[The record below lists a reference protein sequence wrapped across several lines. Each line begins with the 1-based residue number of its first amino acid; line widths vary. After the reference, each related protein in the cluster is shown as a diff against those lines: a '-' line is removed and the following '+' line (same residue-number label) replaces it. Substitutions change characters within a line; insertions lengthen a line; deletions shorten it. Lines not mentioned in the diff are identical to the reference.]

1 MPCVEEGPQGLPG
14 DQTGGSQRDGC
25 SVPVTYG
32 HRRMASGQRIK
43 PILYKKWAR
52 KVGLSPGVQGGSR
65 SRRCRGRRESFQDL
79 LGEMRVKVWVW

>member
-43 PILYKKWAR
+43 PTPYKKWAR
-52 KVGLSPGVQGGSR
+52 KVGLSVPGCREEAEAADVGGDASLSR
-65 SRRCRGRRESFQDL
+65 IF
-79 LGEMRVKVWVW
+79 WVR